1 MSMNVKN
8 IEPGT
13 KVNIELNHDGKDY
26 CVESTV
32 LTQYSAGVL
41 ITPVVCDG
49 KMIQYCSDARMT
61 FTDSYGK
68 VRTFCLSSISPI
80 DFSGSLFHVAQ
91 GCETVKVNNSRKA
104 ERYKIQRVATAYV
117 AKKPVMKVLVNDLSM
132 RGVSMIV
139 GKNSNAFNIG
149 DEIMLDML
157 KEDSY
162 SHVKLTCQVVRKFK
176 VDEFDAVGCVL
187 KNVTTCLLDY
197 ILCIKKQKQEEKE
210 ARMFYNA
217 V

>member
-1 MSMNVKN
+1 MNMNVKS

-13 KVNIELNHDGKDY
+13 KVNIELNHNGKDY
-26 CVESTV
+26 RVESTV
-32 LTQYSAGVL
+32 LTQYSSGIL
-41 ITPVVCDG
+41 ITPVTCDG
-49 KMIQYCSDARMT
+49 KMIQYCSDAKMS
-61 FTDSYGK
+61 FIDK
-68 VRTFCLSSISPI
+68 DKKLHTFCLSSISPI

-91 GCETVKVNNSRKA
+91 GCESAKIPNARKA
-104 ERYKIQRVATAYV
+104 ERYKIQRIANAHVNKGPEV
-117 AKKPVMKVLVNDLSM
+117 KVLVNDLSM

-139 GKNSNAFNIG
+139 GKNNSAFNIG

-162 SHVKLTCQVVRKFK
+162 SHVKITCQVVRKFK
-176 VDEFDAVGCVL
+176 VDDFDAVGCVL

-197 ILCIKKQKQEEKE
+197 ILCIKRQKQEEKE
-210 ARMFYNA
+210 ARLFTNA